1 MRRIAGLALVA
12 ALTLATAPSAS
23 AAPHTRRPSDEI
35 RAQYDTLEIGFA
47 TENIPLIMSR
57 RSPDFTALLPD
68 GRRQST
74 EEMTE
79 ALRQF
84 FVLNH
89 PPIRTHNTIR
99 ALRMEAPDTAVVTC
113 FQQADRYQDLAGKR
127 RHVKHDVTQ
136 QETWVR
142 LPVGWR
148 LAAVDSVRDRHRWV
162 DGKPIDPSKPYDP
175 AAPPFTPKKD

>member
-1 MRRIAGLALVA
+1 MRAGRLGLVVLALGLTTALA
-12 ALTLATAPSAS
+12 ANGAPRA
-23 AAPHTRRPSDEI
+23 RRPIVEI
-35 RAQYDTLEIGFA
+35 RAQYDTLEIGF
-47 TENIPLIMSR
+47 THRDVPLIMSR

-84 FVLNH
+84 FVLNQ
-89 PPIRTHNTIR
+89 PPIRTRMTIR
-99 ALRMEAPDTAVVTC
+99 ALRMEAPDTAVVTI
-113 FQQADRYQDLAGKR
+113 FQQADRYQDLVGKR
-127 RHVKHDVTQ
+127 RRVKHDVTQ

-148 LAAVDSVRDRHRWV
+148 LAAVDSVRDKHRWV
-162 DGKPIDPSKPYDP
+162 DGKQIDPSKPFDP
-175 AAPPFTPKKD
+175 AAPPFTPPKP

>member
-1 MRRIAGLALVA
+1 VWFVVLALA
-12 ALTLATAPSAS
+12 CCAATASRHPI
-23 AAPHTRRPSDEI
+23 DEI
-35 RAQYDTLEIGFA
+35 RAQYDTLAIGFE
-47 TENIPLIMSR
+47 TQNVPLIMSR
-57 RSPDFTALLPD
+57 RSPEFTALLPD

-84 FVLNH
+84 FTLNH
-89 PPIRTHNTIR
+89 PPIKARYTIR
-99 ALRMEAPDTAVVTC
+99 ALRLEAPDTAVVTC

-127 RHVKHDVTQ
+127 RRVKHDVTQ

-148 LAAVDSVRDRHRWV
+148 LAAVDSIRDRHRWV
-162 DGKPIDPSKPYDP
+162 DGKPIDPSKPFDP